1 MNYSEM
7 PKLDLHCH
15 LDGSINLTLAQEL
28 LRERG
33 EEVTLPELR
42 VRMQVPEHCTSLEEY
57 LKTFAL
63 PLDLLQTEDSLRR
76 AAFQLAM
83 DCAEERIVYL
93 EARFAPMCCREG
105 GLTAEQAI
113 RAVCDGLAGAQAKLT
128 AEGRYFRAGVIVC
141 AMRHMTAE
149 ENSAAFRAARELLG
163 CGVVGVDM
171 AGAEAAYPNAM
182 FRDLFAVAV
191 RLELPITIHSGETG
205 NRDNIREA
213 VAMGARRIGH
223 GTAMQGDRDLEQ
235 LLAERHIG
243 VEQCPTSNLQTRA
256 IPGISACPVR
266 EFLRAGVPVTL
277 NTDNRTVSGITLTHE
292 WSEVDRAFSLTRE
305 ERDALLRNAIET
317 SFADDEVKE
326 ELARICLN
334 GAKWL

>member
-93 EARFAPMCCREG
+93 ETRFAPMCCREG

-113 RAVCDGLAGAQAKLT
+113 RAVCEGLTEAQAKLT
-128 AEGRYFRAGVIVC
+128 AEGWYFRSGVIVC
-141 AMRHMTAE
+141 AMRHMSAE
-149 ENSAAFRAARELLG
+149 ENAAAFRAAREQLG
-163 CGVVGVDM
+163 CGVVGVDL
-171 AGAEAAYPNAM
+171 AGEEAAYPNAM
-182 FRDLFAVAV
+182 FRDLFAEAV
-191 RLELPITIHSGETG
+191 RLGLPITIHSGETG
-205 NRDNIREA
+205 SRDNIREA

-243 VEQCPTSNLQTRA
+243 VEQCPTSNRQTRA
-256 IPGISACPVR
+256 IPGITACPVR

-292 WSEVDRAFSLTRE
+292 WCEVNRAFSLTRE
-305 ERDALLRNAIET
+305 EREALLQNAIET
-317 SFADDEVKE
+317 SFADDEVKG
-326 ELARICLN
+326 ELARICFELKN
-334 GAKWL
+334 